1 MMKPNPSPLLAL
13 LLVATQVHAK
23 TKPAA
28 SPNKAHSAKEAAKPL
43 PPPLVKGKFT
53 DSRDGKS
60 YTTVVVGKQ
69 TWMTRNLDF
78 ASNGSACYENKKR
91 NCEELGR
98 LYEWDAA
105 KTACPSG
112 WHLPSEDEWDVLE
125 SSAGG
130 PDSAG
135 MNLKAS
141 KGWDMNGNG
150 TDSKGF
156 DAIASGHADKTGI
169 HSLRGSSAAFWTASS
184 KMGGGAWFRQLG
196 SDDKRLVHDK
206 GEKGTGLSVRCL
218 KD

>member
-1 MMKPNPSPLLAL
+1 MKPFLPSILATLVLTTQIHAKAKSPAGNPSK
-13 LLVATQVHAK
+13 V
-23 TKPAA
+23 PAA
-28 SPNKAHSAKEAAKPL
+28 KSLAKPMM
-43 PPPLVKGKFT
+43 PPVVKGKFT
-53 DSRDGKS
+53 DPRNGKT

-69 TWMTRNLDF
+69 TWMDQNLDF
-78 ASNGSACYENKKR
+78 ASNGSTCYENKKR
-91 NCEELGR
+91 NCEDLGR

-125 SSAGG
+125 SAAGG

-135 MNLKAS
+135 MNLKSS
-141 KGWDMNGNG
+141 KGWDLNGNG

-169 HSLRGSSAAFWTASS
+169 HSLRGSSAAFWTSSS

-196 SDDKRLVHDK
+196 GDDKRLVHEK
-206 GEKGTGLSVRCL
+206 GEKSTGLSVRCL

>member
-1 MMKPNPSPLLAL
+1 MMNPSLSSILVLLAT
-13 LLVATQVHAK
+13 TQIQAK
-23 TKPAA
+23 PKPAT
-28 SPNKAHSAKEAAKPL
+28 SSGKAPTAKAAAKPL
-43 PPPLVKGKFT
+43 PPLLVKGKFT

-78 ASNGSACYENKKR
+78 SSNGSACYENKKR

-112 WHLPSEDEWDVLE
+112 WHLPSEDEWDALE
-125 SSAGG
+125 SAAGG

-169 HSLRGSSAAFWTASS
+169 HSLRGSSAAYWTSSS
-184 KMGGGAWFRQLG
+184 KLGGGAWFRQLG
-196 SDDKRLVHDK
+196 SDDKRFVHDK
-206 GEKGTGLSVRCL
+206 GEKTTGLSVRCL

>member
-1 MMKPNPSPLLAL
+1 MSPNLSSILAIL
-13 LLVATQVHAK
+13 LLSTQIQAK
-23 TKPAA
+23 PKPAA
-28 SPNKAHSAKEAAKPL
+28 GPSKAHSAKAATKPL
-43 PPPLVKGKFT
+43 PPALVKGTFT
-53 DSRDGKS
+53 DSRDGKA

-78 ASNGSACYENKKR
+78 SSNGSTCYENKKR

-125 SSAGG
+125 QAAGG

-135 MNLKAS
+135 MNLKSS

-169 HSLRGSSAAFWTASS
+169 HSLRGTSAAYWTSS
-184 KMGGGAWFRQLG
+184 SRLGGGAWFRQMG

-206 GEKGTGLSVRCL
+206 GEKLTGLSVRCL

>member
-1 MMKPNPSPLLAL
+1 MMNPSQSSILAAILLSTLA
-13 LLVATQVHAK
+13 HAK
-23 TKPAA
+23 AKPPAGPSKASAA
-28 SPNKAHSAKEAAKPL
+28 KSAAKPL
-43 PPPLVKGKFT
+43 PPAIAKGKFT
-53 DSRDGKS
+53 DARNGKS
-60 YTTVVVGKQ
+60 YATVVVGKQ
-69 TWMTRNLDF
+69 TWMAQNLDF
-78 ASNGSACYENKKR
+78 STSGSLCYENKKR

-112 WHLPSEDEWDVLE
+112 WHLPSEDEWDLLE
-125 SSAGG
+125 SAAGG

-141 KGWDMNGNG
+141 KGWEMNGNG

-169 HSLRGSSAAFWTASS
+169 HSLRGSSAAYWTSSS
-184 KMGGGAWFRQLG
+184 KLGGGAWFRQMG

-206 GEKGTGLSVRCL
+206 GEKGTGLSVRCV